1 MSTLPDVTVLFVD
14 DEKINLFIYQKQF
27 QNSFKTLTAQS
38 PGEGLTLLDSYHT
51 EIIVVFSDMRMPVM
65 NGVEFIRKAKQ
76 KYDNIYY
83 FILTA
88 FDYDDDIQQAL
99 DESLIEQCLKK
110 PFNKDQIVNLVQDAA
125 RKGKK

>member
-14 DEKINLFIYQKQF
+14 DEKVNLFIYQKQF
-27 QNSFKTLTAQS
+27 QHSFKTLTAQS
-38 PGEGLTLLDSYHT
+38 PNEGLDLLDSHHS

-65 NGVEFIRKAKQ
+65 NGVEFIRKAKS

-99 DESLIEQCLKK
+99 DESLIEQCLQK
-110 PFNKDQIVNLVQDAA
+110 PFNKNQIINLVRDAA
-125 RKGKK
+125 QKGKN